1 MMDQEP
7 RERLPFLIS
16 DRFGKEAAGD
26 SLSVLTLPLP
36 PGAAFLMRMPL
47 FAMSIGAFGI
57 GTAEFVVMGIL
68 PQMAASSGVSLAEAG
83 LAVSAYAIG
92 VVLGAPL
99 LTVAT
104 TRIPRK
110 PLMIG
115 LMVAFALANLA
126 TALAPD
132 FGLLLASRFVAGLP
146 HGAFFGAAAVV
157 GASLVSHERRARAIS
172 GIMSGL
178 TVATIVGVPAGALL
192 IGQVSWRW
200 IFAAVAALGLAAAA
214 AIWLTVPD
222 TRGVIVRTRAADEI
236 RAIRSKKVL
245 LPLVTGAV
253 GFGGMFAAYTYLTP
267 ILEEVTGLNAV
278 AIAITLAVFGV
289 GLTLG
294 NVVGG
299 QVADRA
305 PIHGL
310 FAAFTTIAAVLL
322 MMFFSM
328 GNPALAIGGVFL
340 MATSSSLVGPIM
352 QRLLLDGAHE
362 APSLASSLHHAAFNL
377 ANANGAWL
385 GGLALSAGLSLTA
398 PLLVG
403 VGLALAGLALSVPL
417 ARAHAE
423 TAVPDLRPAELV
435 TAS

>member
-1 MMDQEP
+1 M
-7 RERLPFLIS
+7 RL
-16 DRFGKEAAGD
+16 
-26 SLSVLTLPLP
+26 
-36 PGAAFLMRMPL
+36 PL

-83 LAVSAYAIG
+83 LTVSAYAIG

-115 LMVAFALANLA
+115 LLAWFAAANLI
-126 TALAPD
+126 TALAPN
-132 FGLLLASRFVAGLP
+132 FETLLASRFIAGLP

-157 GASLVSHERRARAIS
+157 GASLVSYERRARAIS

-178 TVATIVGVPAGALL
+178 TVATIVGVPVSALL
-192 IGQVSWRW
+192 IGQFSWRW
-200 IFAAVAALGLAAAA
+200 IFAAVAALGVVAAA
-214 AIWLTVPD
+214 AIWFTVPD
-222 TRGVIVRTRAADEI
+222 TRGVIVPTKASDEI
-236 RAIRSKKVL
+236 RAIRSKRVL

-267 ILEEVTGLNAV
+267 ILEEVTGLGAV

-294 NVVGG
+294 NIVGG
-299 QVADRA
+299 QIADKA
-305 PIHGL
+305 PIQGL
-310 FAAFTTIAAVLL
+310 FASFTTIAAVLL

-328 GNPALAIGGVFL
+328 SNPALAIGGVFL

-352 QRLLLDGAHE
+352 QRLLLDGARQ

-417 ARAHAE
+417 ARAHEEAQ
-423 TAVPDLRPAELV
+423 VPSMDTAELV
-435 TAS
+435 RAS

>member
-1 MMDQEP
+1 
-7 RERLPFLIS
+7 
-16 DRFGKEAAGD
+16 
-26 SLSVLTLPLP
+26 
-36 PGAAFLMRMPL
+36 MRMPL

-57 GTAEFVVMGIL
+57 GTAEFVIMGIL

-115 LMVAFALANLA
+115 LLGWFAVANLA
-126 TALAPD
+126 TAMAPD
-132 FGLLLASRFVAGLP
+132 FGFLLATRFLAGLP

-157 GASLVSHERRARAIS
+157 GASLVSYERRARAIS

-178 TVATIVGVPAGALL
+178 TVATIVGVPVSALL
-192 IGQVSWRW
+192 IGQFSWRW

-214 AIWLTVPD
+214 AIWFTVPD
-222 TRGVIVRTRAADEI
+222 TRGVIVPTKAADEI
-236 RAIRSKKVL
+236 RAIRSKRVL

-267 ILEEVTGLNAV
+267 ILEQITGLNPV
-278 AIAITLAVFGV
+278 AIAITLAVFGI

-294 NVVGG
+294 NIVGG

-305 PIHGL
+305 PIQGL
-310 FAAFTTIAAVLL
+310 YAAFTTIAAVLL

-328 GNPALAIGGVFL
+328 SNPVLAIGGVFL
-340 MATSSSLVGPIM
+340 MAASSSLVGPIM

-362 APSLASSLHHAAFNL
+362 APSLASSMHHAAFNL

-423 TAVPDLRPAELV
+423 AESEVPQIAAAELV

>member
-1 MMDQEP
+1 
-7 RERLPFLIS
+7 
-16 DRFGKEAAGD
+16 
-26 SLSVLTLPLP
+26 
-36 PGAAFLMRMPL
+36 MRMPL

-57 GTAEFVVMGIL
+57 GTAEFVIMGIL

-104 TRIPRK
+104 TRVPRK

-115 LMVAFALANLA
+115 LLAWFAVANVV
-126 TALAPD
+126 TAVSPN
-132 FGLLLASRFVAGLP
+132 FETLLASRFLAGLP

-157 GASLVSHERRARAIS
+157 GASLVSYERRARAIS

-178 TVATIVGVPAGALL
+178 TIATIVGVPVSALL
-192 IGQVSWRW
+192 IGQFSWRW
-200 IFAAVAALGLAAAA
+200 IFAAVAVLGLVAAA
-214 AIWLTVPD
+214 AIWVTVPD
-222 TRGVIVRTRAADEI
+222 TRGVIVPTKASDEI
-236 RAIRSKKVL
+236 RAIRSKRVL

-253 GFGGMFAAYTYLTP
+253 GFGGMFACYTYLTP

-278 AIAITLAVFGV
+278 AIAITLAVFGL
-289 GLTLG
+289 GMTIG
-294 NVVGG
+294 NVFGG
-299 QVADRA
+299 HVADKA
-305 PIHGL
+305 PIQGL
-310 FAAFTTIAAVLL
+310 FASFTTIATVLL
-322 MMFFSM
+322 MMFFTMS
-328 GNPALAIGGVFL
+328 NPALAIGGVFL
-340 MATSSSLVGPIM
+340 MALSSSLVGPVM
-352 QRLLLDGAHE
+352 QRLLLDGAHA

-398 PLLVG
+398 PILVG
-403 VGLALAGLALSVPL
+403 VGLALAGLALSFPL

-423 TAVPDLRPAELV
+423 TAVPAMTTAELV
-435 TAS
+435 KAS

>member
-1 MMDQEP
+1 
-7 RERLPFLIS
+7 
-16 DRFGKEAAGD
+16 
-26 SLSVLTLPLP
+26 
-36 PGAAFLMRMPL
+36 MPL

-57 GTAEFVVMGIL
+57 GAAEFVIMGIL
-68 PQMAASSGVSLAEAG
+68 PQLAASSGVTLAQAG
-83 LAVSAYAIG
+83 LAVSAYAVG

-99 LTVAT
+99 LTVLT
-104 TRIPRK
+104 TRVPRK
-110 PLMIG
+110 PLLIA
-115 LMVAFALANLA
+115 LMGAFAVANLA

-132 FGLLLASRFVAGLP
+132 FGFLLATRFIAGLP

-157 GASLVSHERRARAIS
+157 GASLVSHDRRARAIS

-178 TVATIVGVPAGALL
+178 TVATIVGVPLSTLL
-192 IGQVSWRW
+192 VGQVSWRW
-200 IFAAVAALGLAAAA
+200 IFAAVAALGLVAAA
-214 AIWLTVPD
+214 AIWATVPD
-222 TRGVIVRTRAADEI
+222 TRGAIAATSAADEI
-236 RAIRSKKVL
+236 RAIRSKRVL

-278 AIAITLAVFGV
+278 AIAITLAVFGI
-289 GLTLG
+289 GLTAG
-294 NVVGG
+294 NVLGG
-299 QVADRA
+299 QIADRA
-305 PIHGL
+305 PIQGL
-310 FAAFTTIAAVLL
+310 FAAFTLIAAVLL

-328 GNPALAIGGVFL
+328 SNPVLAIGGVFL

-385 GGLALSAGLSLTA
+385 GGLALSLGMSLTA
-398 PLLVG
+398 PILVG
-403 VGLALAGLALSVPL
+403 VFLALAGLGLSVPL

-423 TAVPDLRPAELV
+423 TAVPNVKASDLV

>member
-1 MMDQEP
+1 
-7 RERLPFLIS
+7 
-16 DRFGKEAAGD
+16 
-26 SLSVLTLPLP
+26 
-36 PGAAFLMRMPL
+36 MRMPL

-57 GTAEFVVMGIL
+57 GAAEFVIMGIL
-68 PQMAASSGVSLAEAG
+68 PQLAAAQGVSLAQAG

-110 PLMIG
+110 PLLIG
-115 LMVAFALANLA
+115 LMGWFALANLA

-132 FGLLLASRFVAGLP
+132 FGFLLATRFIAGLP

-157 GASLVSHERRARAIS
+157 GASLVPFERRARAIA

-178 TVATIVGVPAGALL
+178 TVATIVGVPVSTLL
-192 IGQVSWRW
+192 VGHISWRW
-200 IFAAVAALGLAAAA
+200 IFAAVAALAVLAAA
-214 AIWLTVPD
+214 AIWATVPD
-222 TRGVIVRTRAADEI
+222 TRGVVVATRAADEI
-236 RAIRSKKVL
+236 RAIRSRKVL

-267 ILEEVTGLNAV
+267 ILEEVTGLNAL
-278 AIAITLAVFGV
+278 AIAITLAVFGI

-299 QVADRA
+299 QIADRA
-305 PIHGL
+305 PIQGL
-310 FAAFTTIAAVLL
+310 FGAFTLIAAVLL

-328 GNPALAIGGVFL
+328 SNPVLAIGGVFL

-352 QRLLLDGAHE
+352 QRLLLDGAHA

-385 GGLALSAGLSLTA
+385 GGLALSLGMSLTA
-398 PLLVG
+398 PILVG
-403 VGLALAGLALSVPL
+403 VVLALAGLALSVPL

-423 TAVPDLRPAELV
+423 SAVPNVEPAELV

>member
-1 MMDQEP
+1 M
-7 RERLPFLIS
+7 RL
-16 DRFGKEAAGD
+16 
-26 SLSVLTLPLP
+26 
-36 PGAAFLMRMPL
+36 PL

-68 PQMAASSGVSLAEAG
+68 PQMAASSGISLSEAG

-115 LMVAFALANLA
+115 LMGWFAVANLA

-132 FGLLLASRFVAGLP
+132 FGTLLASRFVAGLP

-157 GASLVSHERRARAIS
+157 GASLVSYERRARAIA

-178 TVATIVGVPAGALL
+178 TVATIVGVPVSALL
-192 IGQVSWRW
+192 IGQFSWRW
-200 IFAAVAALGLAAAA
+200 IFAAVAVLGVVAAV

-222 TRGVIVRTRAADEI
+222 TRGVVVSTRPADEI
-236 RAIRSKKVL
+236 RAIRSKRVL

-267 ILEEVTGLNAV
+267 ILEEVTGLGSV
-278 AIAITLAVFGV
+278 AIAVTLAVFGV

-294 NVVGG
+294 NMVGG

-305 PIHGL
+305 PIQGL
-310 FAAFTTIAAVLL
+310 FASFTTIAAVLL

-328 GNPALAIGGVFL
+328 GSPVLAVAGVFL
-340 MATSSSLVGPIM
+340 MAASSSLVGPIM
-352 QRLLLDGAHE
+352 QRLLLDGAHA

-385 GGLALSAGLSLTA
+385 GGLALAAGFGLTA

-403 VGLALAGLALSVPL
+403 VGLALAGLVLSVPL

-423 TAVPDLRPAELV
+423 TAVPVNVAPAELV

>member
-1 MMDQEP
+1 
-7 RERLPFLIS
+7 
-16 DRFGKEAAGD
+16 
-26 SLSVLTLPLP
+26 
-36 PGAAFLMRMPL
+36 MRMPL

-57 GTAEFVVMGIL
+57 GTAEFVIMGIL

-115 LMVAFALANLA
+115 LMGAFAVANLA

-132 FGLLLASRFVAGLP
+132 FGFLLATRFVAGLP

-157 GASLVSHERRARAIS
+157 GASLVSFDRRARAIS

-178 TVATIVGVPAGALL
+178 TVATIVGVPVSALL
-192 IGQVSWRW
+192 VGQFSWRW
-200 IFAAVAALGLAAAA
+200 IFAAVAALGIVAAA
-214 AIWLTVPD
+214 AIWITVPD
-222 TRGVIVRTRAADEI
+222 TRGVIVQTRAADEI

-305 PIHGL
+305 PIQGL
-310 FAAFTTIAAVLL
+310 FAAFTTIALVLL

-328 GNPALAIGGVFL
+328 GNPVLAIGGVFL

-352 QRLLLDGAHE
+352 QRLLLDGAHA
-362 APSLASSLHHAAFNL
+362 APSLASSMHHAAFNL

-423 TAVPDLRPAELV
+423 AAVPDIAPAELV

>member
-1 MMDQEP
+1 
-7 RERLPFLIS
+7 
-16 DRFGKEAAGD
+16 
-26 SLSVLTLPLP
+26 
-36 PGAAFLMRMPL
+36 MRMPL

-57 GTAEFVVMGIL
+57 GAAEFVIMGIL
-68 PQMAASSGVSLAEAG
+68 PQLAASQGVSLAEAG

-110 PLMIG
+110 PLLIG
-115 LMVAFALANLA
+115 LMVWFALANLA

-132 FGLLLASRFVAGLP
+132 YAFMLASRFFAGLP

-157 GASLVSHERRARAIS
+157 GASLVAHDRRARAIA

-178 TVATIVGVPAGALL
+178 TVATIVGVPVGTLVVD
-192 IGQVSWRW
+192 QVSWRW
-200 IFAAVAALGLAAAA
+200 IFAAVAALALVAAA
-214 AIWLTVPD
+214 AIWATVPD
-222 TRGVIVRTRAADEI
+222 TRGVIVPTKAADEI

-267 ILEEVTGLNAV
+267 ILEEVTGLNAL
-278 AIAITLAVFGV
+278 AIAITLAVFGI

-294 NVVGG
+294 NALGG
-299 QVADRA
+299 QIADRA

-310 FAAFTTIAAVLL
+310 FASFTFIAAVLL

-328 GNPALAIGGVFL
+328 SNPVLAIGGVFL

-352 QRLLLDGAHE
+352 QRLLLDGAHA

-385 GGLALSAGLSLTA
+385 GGLALSLGLSLTA
-398 PLLVG
+398 PILVG
-403 VGLALAGLALSVPL
+403 VVLALAGLALSVPL
-417 ARAHAE
+417 ARAHAA
-423 TAVPDLRPAELV
+423 TAVPDIAPADLV
-435 TAS
+435 RAS

>member
-1 MMDQEP
+1 
-7 RERLPFLIS
+7 
-16 DRFGKEAAGD
+16 
-26 SLSVLTLPLP
+26 
-36 PGAAFLMRMPL
+36 MRMPL

-57 GTAEFVVMGIL
+57 GTAEFAIMGIL
-68 PQMAASSGVSLAEAG
+68 PQVAASQDVSLAQAG
-83 LAVSAYAIG
+83 LAVSAYAVG

-104 TRIPRK
+104 TRVPRK
-110 PLMIG
+110 PLLIA
-115 LMVAFALANLA
+115 LMLAFAGANVA

-132 FGLLLASRFVAGLP
+132 FAFLLGSRFVAGLP

-157 GASLVSHERRARAIS
+157 GASLVSYDRRARAIS

-178 TVATIVGVPAGALL
+178 TVATIVGVPVSALV
-192 IGQVSWRW
+192 IGQISWRW
-200 IFAAVAALGLAAAA
+200 IFAAVAALGVVAAA
-214 AIWLTVPD
+214 AIWATVPD
-222 TRGVIVRTRAADEI
+222 TRGVIVATKASDEI
-236 RAIRSKKVL
+236 RAIRSKRVL

-267 ILEEVTGLNAV
+267 ILEDVTGMNAL

-294 NVVGG
+294 NVLGG
-299 QVADRA
+299 RIADAA
-305 PIHGL
+305 PIQGL
-310 FAAFTTIAAVLL
+310 FGAFASIATVLL
-322 MMFFSM
+322 AMYFSM
-328 GNPALAIGGVFL
+328 SNPVLAIAGVLL

-352 QRLLLDGAHE
+352 QRLLLDGAHS

-385 GGLALSAGLSLTA
+385 GGLALSLGLSLTA
-398 PLLVG
+398 PILVG
-403 VGLALAGLALSVPL
+403 VGLALAGLVLSFPL

-423 TAVPDLRPAELV
+423 AQVPDIAPAELV

>member
-1 MMDQEP
+1 
-7 RERLPFLIS
+7 
-16 DRFGKEAAGD
+16 
-26 SLSVLTLPLP
+26 
-36 PGAAFLMRMPL
+36 MRMPL

-57 GTAEFVVMGIL
+57 GTAEFVIMGIL

-83 LAVSAYAIG
+83 LAVSAYAVG

-104 TRIPRK
+104 TRVPRK
-110 PLMIG
+110 PLMVG
-115 LMVAFALANLA
+115 LLAWFAAANLA

-132 FGLLLASRFVAGLP
+132 FGFLLGTRFFAGLP

-157 GASLVSHERRARAIS
+157 GASLVSYERRARAIA

-178 TVATIVGVPAGALL
+178 TVATIVGVPVSAL
-192 IGQVSWRW
+192 IVGQVSWRW
-200 IFAAVAALGLAAAA
+200 IFAAVAALGLAAAVA
-214 AIWLTVPD
+214 VWVTVPD
-222 TRGVIVRTRAADEI
+222 TRGVIVPTRAADEI

-278 AIAITLAVFGV
+278 AIAITLAVFGI

-294 NVVGG
+294 NVIGG

-305 PIHGL
+305 PIQGL
-310 FAAFTTIAAVLL
+310 FAAFTTIATVLL

-328 GNPALAIGGVFL
+328 GNPVLAIGGVFL

-352 QRLLLDGAHE
+352 QRLLLDGAHQ

-423 TAVPDLRPAELV
+423 SAVPAIEPAELV

>member
-1 MMDQEP
+1 
-7 RERLPFLIS
+7 
-16 DRFGKEAAGD
+16 
-26 SLSVLTLPLP
+26 
-36 PGAAFLMRMPL
+36 MRMPL

-57 GTAEFVVMGIL
+57 GAAEFVIMGIL
-68 PQMAASSGVSLAEAG
+68 PQLAASSGVTLAQAG
-83 LAVSAYAIG
+83 LAVSAYAVG

-99 LTVAT
+99 LTVLT
-104 TRIPRK
+104 TRVPRK
-110 PLMIG
+110 PLLIA
-115 LMVAFALANLA
+115 LMGAFAVANLA

-132 FGLLLASRFVAGLP
+132 FGFLLATRFIAGLP

-157 GASLVSHERRARAIS
+157 GASLVSHDRRARAIS

-178 TVATIVGVPAGALL
+178 TVATIVGVPLSTLL
-192 IGQVSWRW
+192 VGQVSWRW
-200 IFAAVAALGLAAAA
+200 IFAAVAALGLVAAA
-214 AIWLTVPD
+214 AIWATVPD
-222 TRGVIVRTRAADEI
+222 TRGAIAATSAADEI
-236 RAIRSKKVL
+236 RAIRSKRVL

-278 AIAITLAVFGV
+278 AIAITLAVFGI
-289 GLTLG
+289 GLTAG
-294 NVVGG
+294 NVLGG
-299 QVADRA
+299 QIADRA
-305 PIHGL
+305 PIQGL
-310 FAAFTTIAAVLL
+310 FAAFTLIAAVLL

-328 GNPALAIGGVFL
+328 SNPVLAIGGVFL

-385 GGLALSAGLSLTA
+385 GGLALSLGMSLTA
-398 PLLVG
+398 PILVG
-403 VGLALAGLALSVPL
+403 VFLALAGLGLSVPL

-423 TAVPDLRPAELV
+423 TAVPNVKASDLV

>member
-1 MMDQEP
+1 
-7 RERLPFLIS
+7 LNS
-16 DRFGKEAAGD
+16 DRYGKEAPGD
-26 SLSVLTLPLP
+26 SLSVLTLLLFLP
-36 PGAAFLMRMPL
+36 ELLSMRMPL

-57 GTAEFVVMGIL
+57 GTAEFVIMGIL
-68 PQMAASSGVSLAEAG
+68 PQMAASAGITLAEAG

-115 LMVAFALANLA
+115 LMGAFAVANLA

-132 FGLLLASRFVAGLP
+132 FGTLLASRFVAGLP

-157 GASLVSHERRARAIS
+157 GASLVSYERRARAIS

-178 TVATIVGVPAGALL
+178 TVATIVGVPASALV
-192 IGQVSWRW
+192 IGQFSWRW
-200 IFAAVAALGLAAAA
+200 IFAAVAALGVVAAA

-222 TRGVIVRTRAADEI
+222 TRGVIVPTKAADEI
-236 RAIRSKKVL
+236 RAIRSKRVL

-267 ILEEVTGLNAV
+267 ILEEVTGLGAL
-278 AIAITLAVFGV
+278 AIAVTLAVFGV

-294 NVVGG
+294 NLVGG
-299 QVADRA
+299 QVADKA

-310 FAAFTTIAAVLL
+310 FASFTTIAAVLL

-328 GNPALAIGGVFL
+328 SNPVLAIGGVFL
-340 MATSSSLVGPIM
+340 MAASSSLVGPIM

-417 ARAHAE
+417 ARAHADAMVPSIE
-423 TAVPDLRPAELV
+423 TAELV
-435 TAS
+435 RAS